1 MDLLQRQPLCCP
13 SNCSKEYS
21 NISCRFIFRI
31 EPVRCRTIRF
41 SPSRDRM
48 VEVLR
53 WVDEKPPG
61 FFERAVRRLF
71 VLNSTLAFPEQPSP
85 DEEIERL
92 LRTSHS
98 RDNLVLSSHNGHSN
112 GPPPRARTAPCV
124 SVLRSLCDANHWS
137 GRVWG
142 GVGEV
147 HAGLTRLSV
156 IVLLLSSVLPADRDG
171 AHVLQSIAS
180 VIQVLPPTEE
190 IVPIEAMVSPLL
202 HKLVLTLTSMG
213 TACLLECAR
222 AACILQLEILA
233 GVVKG
238 LTRMGDPLHRCLHS
252 E

>member
-92 LRTSHS
+92 LRGQAILATIW
-98 RDNLVLSSHNGHSN
+98 SSPLITAILTALLPALGRR
-112 GPPPRARTAPCV
+112 PVFPCYAVFATRTTGA
-124 SVLRSLCDANHWS
+124 DAFA
-137 GRVWG
+137 
-142 GVGEV
+142 EV

-190 IVPIEAMVSPLL
+190 IVPIEAMVNPLL

-213 TACLLECAR
+213 TACLLEYAR
-222 AACILQLEILA
+222 AACTLQLEILA